1 MTQPPACLRWI
12 LCKLLHPPCT
22 HLLRQESMQFST
34 ICMWA
39 HSTTYGKFQRS
50 LANNYRLWTLNGTSF
65 IFFPLELSKIRG
77 AWALTTCKSSKRV
90 FSFIC
95 QMAKKAQLFKSF
107 GLIAAP
113 IVRVP
118 PSWLCTYIP
127 RDPTMTNLPKLD
139 GESIFKAVLFQRSA
153 G

>member
-1 MTQPPACLRWI
+1 MTQPPACFRWI

-22 HLLRQESMQFST
+22 HLLRQDSMQFST
-34 ICMWA
+34 ICM
-39 HSTTYGKFQRS
+39 
-50 LANNYRLWTLNGTSF
+50 WTLNGTSF
-65 IFFPLELSKIRG
+65 IFFPLELLKIRG

-118 PSWLCTYIP
+118 QSWLCTYIP